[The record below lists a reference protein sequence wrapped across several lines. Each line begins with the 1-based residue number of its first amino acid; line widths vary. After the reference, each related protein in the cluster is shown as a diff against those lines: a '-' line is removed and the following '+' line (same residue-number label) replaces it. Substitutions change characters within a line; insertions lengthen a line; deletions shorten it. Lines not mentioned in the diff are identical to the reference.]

1 MTAQSAG
8 AGAGA
13 GAQVDVD
20 APPVLLPPLLPLL
33 LLHCA
38 SRSIVED
45 SRSPQCSEPVPDD
58 VLTVL
63 VPPVLLLWLL
73 SHGSASDQFR
83 MLPVRQPEAS
93 GIRLVVAG
101 AHCTSQ
107 RPLPSTSM
115 PSVSEPLRL
124 SPSASVSTKPIFS
137 W

>member
-1 MTAQSAG
+1 MQ
-8 AGAGA
+8 
-13 GAQVDVD
+13 
-20 APPVLLPPLLPLL
+20 PLPVLPLLLLL

-38 SRSIVED
+38 SRSSVED
-45 SRSPQCSEPVPDD
+45 SRSPQCSEPVPDE
-58 VLTVL
+58 VPLAL
-63 VPPVLLLWLL
+63 VPPVLLL

-93 GIRLVVAG
+93 GIRLLAAG

-115 PSVSEPLRL
+115 PSVSEPVRL